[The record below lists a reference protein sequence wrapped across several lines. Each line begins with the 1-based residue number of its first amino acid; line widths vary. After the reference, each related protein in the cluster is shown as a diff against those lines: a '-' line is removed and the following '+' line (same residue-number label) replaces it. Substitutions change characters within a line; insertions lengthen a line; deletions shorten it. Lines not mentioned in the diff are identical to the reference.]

1 MVCQPTK
8 QPCRGVISS
17 QSIRLWPQPNRW
29 TRPSLTIASVQ
40 RAAARSR
47 ASRWESSSPCRRA
60 RAARQ
65 KRSAAASGGRGIRQT
80 LTVQYTDTKYRVQR
94 STSGGA
100 LAMLQELVGQRVV
113 VDLRSPF
120 VCLGTLQRLDE
131 HYLELRNADLHDLR
145 DTDTSRENYVAESRA
160 TGIKRNRRR
169 VWVLRTEVVAVSLL
183 EDVVDD

>member
-1 MVCQPTK
+1 
-8 QPCRGVISS
+8 
-17 QSIRLWPQPNRW
+17 
-29 TRPSLTIASVQ
+29 
-40 RAAARSR
+40 
-47 ASRWESSSPCRRA
+47 
-60 RAARQ
+60 
-65 KRSAAASGGRGIRQT
+65 
-80 LTVQYTDTKYRVQR
+80 
-94 STSGGA
+94 
-100 LAMLQELVGQRVV
+100 MLNELVGQKVV

-169 VWVLRTEVVAVSLL
+169 VWLLRAEVVAVSLL